1 MQGQCHMAC
10 GRLWGKAD
18 LWWPVLILL
27 PPCFSRLLCCLHSRH
42 GSLGTPRLVRP
53 VRGDPGPPHPTG
65 AFLAGGHEGVWGRVS
80 SPLRPLSPCADY
92 VHSPVALGLAPGYGL
107 WWSTRTMGLL
117 LNPKGAPSALAE
129 PRSPSLRPSVLGPGE
144 GPVGSV
150 SAKARRYSACPALA
164 TRTKVA

>member
-1 MQGQCHMAC
+1 MASYHI
-10 GRLWGKAD
+10 AAS
-18 LWWPVLILL
+18 VLL
-27 PPCFSRLLCCLHSRH
+27 PASMLSASPH

-65 AFLAGGHEGVWGRVS
+65 AFLAGGHEGVWGRVN

-92 VHSPVALGLAPGYGL
+92 VHSPVALGLAPVYGF

-117 LNPKGAPSALAE
+117 LNPKGALSALAE
-129 PRSPSLRPSVLGPGE
+129 PRSPSLRPSVFSPGE

-150 SAKARRYSACPALA
+150 SAKARGTQPALPWPLGPKWPDA
-164 TRTKVA
+164 KTKRDTPFCL